1 MKSCERSGTTI
12 EPVYPFRPNIPAIH
26 DFSAIHRI
34 DKADTGAAAGAGEGA
49 GE

>member
-1 MKSCERSGTTI
+1 MKSGKRSGTTI
-12 EPVYPFRPNIPAIH
+12 EPVHPLRPNMPEIH